1 MPSSRPRN
9 RPASSAN
16 PPLIALEHVNVDLG
30 GARVLHDITWSLEAG
45 RHWAVLGAN
54 GAGKSTFLRLL
65 RGEIWPAPVG
75 GGVRRYCLD
84 GTLTES
90 PIGVRLHVALVSAE
104 QQTRYMRTDWQMKCW
119 QVAFTGLFDGD
130 LIYHHPQPEQLEQ
143 VRTSMAA
150 LEIEALWDADFHK
163 LSQGQLRRVL
173 IARALVRRPRVL
185 ICDEIGVGLDRA
197 SRHTLLGTVER
208 AAYGGVQILMTSHR
222 REELLDVITDQLEL
236 VGGRLSSGKG
246 SGKSSG
252 KSAEIEVRDSKF
264 EVRSAE
270 ISAEMEVRDSEFE
283 VRSAEISARTNTLD
297 SKVQTSNFLLDL
309 QNVTVALD
317 EGATVV
323 LRDVTWRM
331 NEGEHWMLLGDN
343 GAGKT
348 SLLRLIMGDLWPA
361 EGGCIHRFGER
372 GFTDVWKIK
381 RQIGYVSQELQAR
394 YHHDITARQVVGTGF
409 TASVGWLSRLELE
422 QEQRVDEVLA
432 ELGLTALA
440 ERSLQQ
446 MSYGQVRKVLVARAL
461 VHRPR
466 LLILD
471 EVFDGLDAHFRAELR
486 TLFERLSATTGI
498 LLVSHHDDDTLP
510 CITHRLRIEGG
521 RKTQ

>member
-252 KSAEIEVRDSKF
+252 KSAEIEVRDS
-264 EVRSAE
+264 
-270 ISAEMEVRDSEFE
+270 EFK

-409 TASVGWLSRLELE
+409 TASVGWLSRLEQE